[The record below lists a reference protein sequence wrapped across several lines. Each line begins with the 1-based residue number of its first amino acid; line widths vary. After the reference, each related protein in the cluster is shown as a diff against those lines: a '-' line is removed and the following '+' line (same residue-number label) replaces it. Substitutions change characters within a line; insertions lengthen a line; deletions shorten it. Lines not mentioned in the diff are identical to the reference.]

1 MEADREQANLV
12 PEITTELGADAAP
25 SPRQPK
31 RRFIGRRA
39 AAERAAAKGD
49 TGAGIEDSG
58 AIQGAASF
66 EPSDDAIMN

>member
-1 MEADREQANLV
+1 MEADREQANLE
-12 PEITTELGADAAP
+12 PGISTDISADTVP

-49 TGAGIEDSG
+49 TGLGIEDSG
-58 AIQGAASF
+58 AVQGAASLAAHN
-66 EPSDDAIMN
+66 DRIIV